1 MSSIRMWLLGCST
14 ARLLGLSP
22 AKLGTLTPSAL
33 TEFGHLLKSFV
44 VGGLL
49 KQASWSDADL
59 R

>member
-1 MSSIRMWLLGCST
+1 MWLLGCST